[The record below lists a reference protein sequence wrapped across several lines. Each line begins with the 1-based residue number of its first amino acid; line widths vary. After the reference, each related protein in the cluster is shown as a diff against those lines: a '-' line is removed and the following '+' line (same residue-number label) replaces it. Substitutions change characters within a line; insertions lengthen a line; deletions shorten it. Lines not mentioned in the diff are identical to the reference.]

1 MSVVCTYPTL
11 TAALHRALNLK
22 KFRLIGACAPIQGCI
37 KLQTVTGC
45 PWFYP
50 AVRLSQRLDSLTCA
64 YRRQD
69 EISFQYH
76 IEELRRSQILR
87 DKFSLLD
94 RGTVASYLYQAIG
107 LRTSACGFG
116 ELLRDLETHA
126 ETMHVRGLNYQTEM
140 VAKIMNY
147 IETNYMK
154 DIAIN
159 TIAEMYHITPNYLSR
174 IFHEKSG
181 RRFVDYLTEVR
192 IMNAKRLLTTE
203 PGLSVQDIALKVGYY
218 SSRYF
223 SKIFIRET
231 GMRPSQYRKT
241 E

>member
-1 MSVVCTYPTL
+1 
-11 TAALHRALNLK
+11 
-22 KFRLIGACAPIQGCI
+22 
-37 KLQTVTGC
+37 
-45 PWFYP
+45 
-50 AVRLSQRLDSLTCA
+50 
-64 YRRQD
+64 
-69 EISFQYH
+69 
-76 IEELRRSQILR
+76 
-87 DKFSLLD
+87 
-94 RGTVASYLYQAIG
+94 
-107 LRTSACGFG
+107 
-116 ELLRDLETHA
+116 
-126 ETMHVRGLNYQTEM
+126 
-140 VAKIMNY
+140 
-147 IETNYMK
+147 MK